1 LIRGEIM
8 ENFNII
14 YAFSIT
20 FIILWIFLLATT
32 LYQVNRRVLEKKGYN
47 EDFIEYIRKTNIKR
61 NMGMAIVMPI
71 LGIFAALVI
80 WAIFGNLSESN
91 HLIYVYI
98 LWFLLIIPFPI
109 LEMKKGSRELKE
121 LAIKTNS
128 NIVID
133 FKYKTLHLIFVP
145 GLEAIF
151 AVIYIVYFV
160 IFIEVFHVAFIHILI
175 LWFLYCAARFS
186 KNLTLPSFK
195 ETYIFNFIF
204 MAFNHMI
211 LILHVLREAVTR
223 FGCEDCRW
231 GIGLILG
238 ISLGAA
244 LICKLAYY
252 LVKLP
257 EFKLRLKD
265 RTAQ

>member
-1 LIRGEIM
+1 MDNLS
-8 ENFNII
+8 II

-32 LYQVNRRVLEKKGYN
+32 LYQINRRILENKGYN
-47 EDFIEYIRKTNIKR
+47 EDYIRYIRKTNIRR
-61 NMGMAIVMPI
+61 NIGMAIVIPI
-71 LGIFAALVI
+71 LGIFAALVV
-80 WAIFGNLSESN
+80 WAIFGNLNKST

-109 LEMKKGSRELKE
+109 LEMKKGNKKLKE

-133 FKYKTLHLIFVP
+133 FKYKTLHLVFVP

-151 AVIYIVYFV
+151 AIIYIVYFI
-160 IFIEVFHVAFIHILI
+160 IFIEAFHVAFIHLLI
-175 LWFLYCAARFS
+175 LWLLYGAARFS

-204 MAFNHMI
+204 MALNHMI
-211 LILHVLREAVTR
+211 LIFHVFREAVIR
-223 FGCEDCRW
+223 FGCGDCRW
-231 GIGLILG
+231 GIDLILG

-244 LICKLAYY
+244 LICKLVYY
-252 LVKLP
+252 LIKLP
-257 EFKLRLKD
+257 EFNLRLKG
-265 RTAQ
+265 RTAQQT